1 MSKNPFLYVSE
12 EFRSINE
19 YAKNNVGLTREEIW
33 TSKVEERVENLMN
46 YAQKNGV
53 PLQITAEEII
63 EKVVNTEIGIP
74 EDESYEESYDES
86 Y

>member
-19 YAKNNVGLTREEIW
+19 YAKDNVGLVSEDVWI
-33 TSKVEERVENLMN
+33 SKVEERVESLMN

-63 EKVVNTEIGIP
+63 EKVLNTEIGVP